1 MLSESLRFSRVVV
14 IDDVTANLR
23 LLESSLKVLGLR
35 EVKAFSDSAQGLQW
49 LLSQPWDLLLLDLD
63 MPAPD
68 GFEILRQLAARD
80 RNCAP
85 VILVTALSDVE
96 NRRKG
101 LELGANDYV
110 CKPLDLPELLLRVCN
125 NLQLSQ
131 ASQALQRE
139 RDLLEVKVVQRTE
152 QLGASYQAVIRCLA
166 RAADYKDNETGNHI
180 MRIGES
186 AALLARAYGM
196 DTAWVELLR
205 QAAPMHD
212 VGKIGIPD
220 SILSKPGKL
229 TEEERTV
236 MNTHAQIGHDIL
248 QDADPSPL
256 LSLAAEIALHHHEK
270 WDGSGYPQGLVGEAI
285 PLSARIV
292 ALCDVY
298 DALRSPRPYKTA
310 WPVEKAQAFI
320 REQAGKHFDPQLV
333 QLMESLFEHIEGV
346 QSRLADALATC

>member
-49 LLSQPWDLLLLDLD
+49 LQNQPWDLLLLDLD
-63 MPAPD
+63 MPEPD

-131 ASQALQRE
+131 ASQALQHE
-139 RDLLEVKVVQRTE
+139 RDLLEVKVAQRTA

-196 DTAWVELLR
+196 DEPWAELLR
-205 QAAPMHD
+205 LAAPMHD

-220 SILSKPGKL
+220 SILNKPGRL
-229 TEEERTV
+229 TEQEREV

-270 WDGSGYPQGLVGEAI
+270 WDGSGYPQGLAGEAI

-298 DALRSPRPYKTA
+298 DALRSPRPYKAA
-310 WPVEKAQAFI
+310 WPVEKAQAYI
-320 REQAGKHFDPQLV
+320 LEQAGQHFDPQLV
-333 QLMESLFEHIEGV
+333 QLMEGLFEYVEGV
-346 QSRLADALATC
+346 QSRLADTLATG